1 MADTRKMD
9 LNGEVIGLRIVL
21 HLWHM
26 NIYRYIVFLSKTA
39 ADQCIFVSLLKHMI
53 FGH

>member
-9 LNGEVIGLRIVL
+9 LNGEVIGLRIVS

-26 NIYRYIVFLSKTA
+26 NIYIVSLSKTA
-39 ADQCIFVSLLKHMI
+39 ADQCIFISLLKHMI